1 MPALP
6 ARATRLAFYPK
17 DEQLPGENNQPMF
30 EQPAILYIEDNVD
43 NQRLVQRILTARGY
57 HVLIAENGPA
67 GLALAR
73 ESQPVLVLVELNIP
87 GLDGYETTTRLRS
100 LPHLSQTPI
109 VALTADATPGTRER
123 ALVAGCDGY
132 LSKPIEA
139 RQFLAQIADFLGGKR
154 EVLPAPV
161 ETMMLREYNQ
171 KLVERLEQQVREL
184 SAANAELQ
192 ELDRIK
198 NQFLSTLSHELRTP
212 LTSLLGYLELFGRG
226 TLGPLN
232 ETQSEAISV
241 MYRNTEILSRH
252 LNNLLYLQEVRSST
266 LEFAVVHLPQFLE
279 PLLVEAQH
287 RATKSGILLETVI
300 TEVAPLKLDIRA
312 MELALRNLLDNA
324 LKFTRAGGYVRLLL
338 HDEPSRVLLRIE
350 DTGCGIPPESLQK
363 IFLPFYQV
371 DSSLTRLY
379 PGNGLGLAIVQH
391 IVQAHGGQITVRSVI
406 NQGSVFTVMLPRSE
420 PVLIESQALER

>member
-1 MPALP
+1 M
-6 ARATRLAFYPK
+6 T
-17 DEQLPGENNQPMF
+17 
-30 EQPAILYIEDNVD
+30 EQPAILYIEDNAD

-73 ESQPVLVLVELNIP
+73 EAQLVLILVDLNIP

-109 VALTADATPGTRER
+109 VALTADATPGARER

-139 RQFLAQIADFLGGKR
+139 RQLSAQIAEFLGGKR
-154 EVLPAPV
+154 ELIPAPV
-161 ETMMLREYNQ
+161 ETAMLREYNQ
-171 KLVERLEQQVREL
+171 KLVERLEQKVREL

-198 NQFLSTLSHELRTP
+198 TQFLSTLSHELRTP
-212 LTSLLGYLELFGRG
+212 LTSLLGYLELFRRG

-232 ETQSEAISV
+232 ETQFEAISV
-241 MYRNTEILSRH
+241 MQRNTEILSRH
-252 LNNLLYLQEVRSST
+252 LNNLLYLQEIRSST
-266 LEFAVVHLPQFLE
+266 LELSEVYLPQLLE
-279 PLLVEAQH
+279 PLLIEAQH
-287 RATKSGILLETVI
+287 RAVKSGIALEAVI
-300 TEVAPLKLDIRA
+300 AHDVAPLKLDVRA
-312 MELALRNLLDNA
+312 IELALRNLLDNA
-324 LKFTRAGGYVRLLL
+324 LKFTRAGGHIRLLL
-338 HDEPSRVLLRIE
+338 QNEPSRVLLRIE
-350 DTGCGIPPESLQK
+350 DTGCGIPPEALQK

-371 DSSLTRLY
+371 DSSLARPY

-391 IVQAHGGQITVRSVI
+391 IVHAHGGQITVRSVI
-406 NQGSVFTVMLPRSE
+406 GQGSVFTVMLPRSE
-420 PVLIESQALER
+420 PILLESHACGA

>member
-1 MPALP
+1 M
-6 ARATRLAFYPK
+6 T
-17 DEQLPGENNQPMF
+17 
-30 EQPAILYIEDNVD
+30 EQPAILYIEDNAD

-73 ESQPVLVLVELNIP
+73 EAQLVLILVDLNIP

-109 VALTADATPGTRER
+109 VALTADATPGARER

-139 RQFLAQIADFLGGKR
+139 RQLSAQIAEFLGGKR
-154 EVLPAPV
+154 ELIPAPV
-161 ETMMLREYNQ
+161 ETAMLREYNQ
-171 KLVERLEQQVREL
+171 KLVERLEQKVREL

-198 NQFLSTLSHELRTP
+198 TQFLSTLSHELRTP
-212 LTSLLGYLELFGRG
+212 LTSLLGYLELFRRG

-232 ETQSEAISV
+232 ETQFEAISV
-241 MYRNTEILSRH
+241 MQRNTEILSRH
-252 LNNLLYLQEVRSST
+252 LNNLLYLQEIRSST
-266 LEFAVVHLPQFLE
+266 LELSEVYLPQLLE
-279 PLLVEAQH
+279 PLLIEAQH
-287 RATKSGILLETVI
+287 RAVKSGIALEAVI
-300 TEVAPLKLDIRA
+300 AHDVAPLKLDVRA
-312 MELALRNLLDNA
+312 IELALRNLLDNA
-324 LKFTRAGGYVRLLL
+324 LKFTRAGGHIRLLL
-338 HDEPSRVLLRIE
+338 QDEPSRVLLRIE
-350 DTGCGIPPESLQK
+350 DTGCGIPPEALQK

-371 DSSLTRLY
+371 DSSLARPY

-391 IVQAHGGQITVRSVI
+391 IVHAHGGQITVRSVI
-406 NQGSVFTVMLPRSE
+406 GQGSVFTVMLPRSE
-420 PVLIESQALER
+420 PILLESHACGA

>member
-1 MPALP
+1 ML
-6 ARATRLAFYPK
+6 
-17 DEQLPGENNQPMF
+17 DQPT
-30 EQPAILYIEDNVD
+30 ILYIEDNAD

-57 HVLIAENGPA
+57 HVLIAENGPD

-73 ESQPVLVLVELNIP
+73 ESQPVLILVDLNIP

-109 VALTADATPGTRER
+109 VALTADATPGARER

-139 RQFLAQIADFLGGKR
+139 RQLSVQIADFLGGKR
-154 EVLPAPV
+154 ELVPAPV
-161 ETMMLREYNQ
+161 ETVMLREYNQ

-252 LNNLLYLQEVRSST
+252 LNNLLYLQEVRSNT
-266 LEFAVVHLPQFLE
+266 LEFAVVHLPQLLE
-279 PLLVEAQH
+279 PLLLEAQH
-287 RATKSGILLETVI
+287 RATKSGIIVEAVI
-300 TEVAPLKLDIRA
+300 ADVAPLKLDIRA
-312 MELALRNLLDNA
+312 MELVLRNLLDNA
-324 LKFTRAGGYVRLLL
+324 LKFTRAGGHIRLLL

-350 DTGCGIPPESLQK
+350 DTGCGIPPETLQK

-371 DSSLTRLY
+371 DSSLARPY

-406 NQGSVFTVMLPRSE
+406 GQGSVFTVMLPRSE
-420 PVLIESQALER
+420 PILLESQVSGS